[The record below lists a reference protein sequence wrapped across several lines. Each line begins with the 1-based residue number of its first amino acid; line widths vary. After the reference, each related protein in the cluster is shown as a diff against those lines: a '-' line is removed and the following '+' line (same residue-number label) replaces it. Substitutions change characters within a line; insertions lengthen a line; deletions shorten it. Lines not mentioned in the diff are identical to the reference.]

1 MKAISKLITAFSAIV
16 FVWFA
21 VSFIQVNCHNKIGAD
36 PMTPEQEA
44 VNAFCIMLNIMDN

>member
-1 MKAISKLITAFSAIV
+1 MKAISKLITVIAAAV
-16 FVWFA
+16 FIWFA
-21 VSFIQVNCHNKIGAD
+21 VSFVQVNCHNKIGTD